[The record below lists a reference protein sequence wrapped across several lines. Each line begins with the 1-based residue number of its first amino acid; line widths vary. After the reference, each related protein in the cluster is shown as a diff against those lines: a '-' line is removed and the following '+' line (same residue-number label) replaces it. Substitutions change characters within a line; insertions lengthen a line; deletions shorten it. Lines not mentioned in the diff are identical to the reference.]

1 MPTYIA
7 LLRGVNVGKAKRVP
21 MADWKALMAELGY
34 ANIRT
39 LLNSGN
45 AVFEAK
51 GKMSAATH
59 AASRPHAAS
68 TPKAVRNGD
77 AIRTKRIADNI
88 RKTILDNLGVDAAV
102 VVKSAEELKRIAAAN
117 PWATEALDASRLLVA
132 FAPDAAT
139 LAGLAPIA
147 ERVQGTDRFHL
158 GAEAAYLWCP
168 GGILES
174 PAAEALLGK
183 AGRAVT
189 TRNWAT
195 VGKLLAMIET
205 G

>member
-1 MPTYIA
+1 METYIA

-21 MADWKALMAELGY
+21 MADWKALMAGLGY
-34 ANIRT
+34 ANFRT

-51 GKMSAATH
+51 GKTSVAVHSA
-59 AASRPHAAS
+59 
-68 TPKAVRNGD
+68 
-77 AIRTKRIADNI
+77 NI

-102 VVKSAEELKRIAAAN
+102 VVKSTEELKRIAADN
-117 PWATEALDASRLLVA
+117 PWAKEALDASRLLVA
-132 FAPDAAT
+132 FASDAAT

-147 ERVQGTDRFHL
+147 ERVHGKDRFHL
-158 GAEAAYLWCP
+158 GADAAYLWCP
-168 GGILES
+168 DGILES

-195 VGKLLAMIET
+195 VGKLLALVDSV
-205 G
+205 

>member
-21 MADWKALMAELGY
+21 MSDWKALMADLGY

-51 GKMSAATH
+51 GRTSAATH
-59 AASRPHAAS
+59 SA
-68 TPKAVRNGD
+68 
-77 AIRTKRIADNI
+77 NI
-88 RKTILDNLGVDAAV
+88 RKTILDNLQVDAAV
-102 VVKSAEELKRIAAAN
+102 VVKSGDELKRIVAGN
-117 PWATEALDASRLLVA
+117 PWVKETLDASRLLVA

-139 LAGLAPIA
+139 LKGLAPITDA
-147 ERVQGTDRFHL
+147 VRGTDRFHI
-158 GAEAAYLWCP
+158 GADAAYLWCP
-168 GGILES
+168 DGILES
-174 PAAEALLGK
+174 AAAEAMLGK

-195 VGKLLAMIET
+195 VGKLIAMVDA

>member
-21 MADWKALMAELGY
+21 MADRKALMADLGY

-45 AVFEAK
+45 AVFDAK
-51 GKMSAATH
+51 GKTATATH
-59 AASRPHAAS
+59 AA
-68 TPKAVRNGD
+68 
-77 AIRTKRIADNI
+77 NI
-88 RKTILDNLGVDAAV
+88 RKTLLDNLNVDAAV
-102 VVKSAEELKRIAAAN
+102 VVKSAEEMKRIAAAN
-117 PWATEALDASRLLVA
+117 PWAQEALDPSRLLVA

-139 LAGLAPIA
+139 LCGLAPIA

-158 GAEAAYLWCP
+158 GADAAYLWYP
-168 GGILES
+168 DGILES

-195 VGKLLAMIET
+195 VGKLLTMIDAD
-205 G
+205 